1 MQNYFRD
8 LRGELFQYYDSLV
21 AFTPK
26 LLMALLVIFL
36 TWIVSRQIRR
46 ISERK
51 LKKQMEDPLMA
62 EFLTNLIRFV
72 IFVTGL
78 LFTFKI
84 LGLGGV
90 TASILAGAGITAFI
104 IGFALR
110 DIGENFLAGI
120 IMAFKRPFKVG
131 DFVESG
137 PIRGKVIRLNIRDT
151 QLKTIDGK
159 DVYVPNANIIKN
171 PLINYTIDG
180 FLRFDFVVGL
190 PSGSDYKK
198 AMQII
203 EEAVNN
209 NEGIIKR
216 RRKTNVNISGISP
229 GRLDVTVSFWIDT
242 FKVKEPSEK
251 ILSNVILAVQETLEQ
266 NQ

>member
-1 MQNYFRD
+1 MQNYLRD
-8 LRGELFQYYDSLV
+8 LRVEIFQYYDSLV
-21 AFTPK
+21 AYTPK
-26 LLMALLVIFL
+26 LLVAFMLLFL
-36 TWIVSRQIRR
+36 AWIVSRQVRR
-46 ISERK
+46 ISDRK
-51 LKKQMEDPLMA
+51 LKKEMEDPFLVR
-62 EFLTNLIRFV
+62 FLTNMIRSV
-72 IFVTGL
+72 IFITGL
-78 LFTFKI
+78 LFSLKI

-131 DFVESG
+131 DIVESG
-137 PIRGKVIRLNIRDT
+137 PIRGRVIMLNIRDT

-159 DVYVPNANIIKN
+159 DVFIPNANIIKN
-171 PLINYTIDG
+171 PLINFTIDG
-180 FLRFDFVVGL
+180 YLRYDFVVGL

-209 NEGIIKR
+209 TEGIIKK
-216 RRKTNVNISGISP
+216 RRKTSVNTSGISP

-251 ILSNVILAVQETLEQ
+251 ILSNVILAVQEALEQ